1 MRHQSMLRISENG
14 IQIDDL
20 YTIQNRLVSAFKSIY
35 GDDVNLDSD
44 TPDGQ
49 LLGLFS
55 QELANVHQAVSF
67 IVQMLDPYQATGQ
80 WLEQRA
86 MYAGITRI
94 TASYSYIDDVII
106 TGTPKTKIPT
116 NSIFIDRSKNKWVS
130 TEEVTLNSNGS
141 ARTKFRSL
149 ELGNYIINSLEE
161 FTPST
166 IIVGIERVTANSN
179 SYGGVDEETDEQLLN
194 RFMLSHSIN
203 NFDDRQGLQS
213 ALLNIIGVSKC
224 IVYENFTS
232 NTDEKNIPPHSLN
245 AVVLGGSD
253 EKIAEVITKKKIG
266 GCGLHGQIEI
276 THLQD
281 GLSRKVFFDRPTK
294 IDINVSM
301 VIGRYKS
308 FDDINTAQIQRNL
321 KKINFDIGE
330 NVYASRIISNINLVD
345 GFYIKSLT
353 VNDSNIAE
361 IGYREYAQIN
371 NVEVLIE

>member
-1 MRHQSMLRISENG
+1 MLQINEKG

-20 YTIQNRLVSAFKSIY
+20 ATIKNRLVDKFKSIY
-35 GDDVNLDSD
+35 GEDINLDSD

-67 IVQMLDPYQATGQ
+67 IVQMLDPYQAAGQ

-94 TASYSYIDDVII
+94 TASYSYIDDVIF
-106 TGTPKTKIPT
+106 TGSPKTTVPI
-116 NSIFIDRSKNKWVS
+116 NSIYIDKNKNKWVT
-130 TEEVTLNSNGS
+130 TEAITLNDLGS

-149 ELGNYIINSLEE
+149 ELGDYTVNALEE

-166 IIVGIERVTANSN
+166 IIIGIERVTSNSN
-179 SYGGVDEETDEQLLN
+179 SYGGTDEETDEQLLN

-203 NFDDRQGLQS
+203 NYDDRQGMQS
-213 ALLNIIGVSKC
+213 ALLNITGVSKC
-224 IVYENFTS
+224 IVYENFTN
-232 NTDEKNIPPHSLN
+232 NTDEKSVPAHSLN
-245 AVVLGGSD
+245 AVILGGD
-253 EKIAEVITKKKIG
+253 NEKITEIITKKKIG
-266 GCGLHGQIEI
+266 GCGLFGRIET
-276 THLQD
+276 THPQD
-281 GLSRKVFFDRPTK
+281 ELLRKVYFDRPKK
-294 IDINVSM
+294 INVNVSM

-308 FDDINTAQIQRNL
+308 FNDINTKQIKENL
-321 KKINFDIGE
+321 KNLNFDIGE
-330 NVYASRIISNINLVD
+330 NVYTSRIISNINLVD

-353 VNDSNIAE
+353 VNGSNIAE

>member
-1 MRHQSMLRISENG
+1 MRHQLMLQITSNG
-14 IQIDDL
+14 IAIDDL
-20 YTIQNRLVSAFKSIY
+20 STIQNRLVSAFKSIY

-94 TASYSYIDDVII
+94 TASYSYIDEVII
-106 TGTPKTKIPT
+106 TGTPKTTIPI

-130 TEEVTLNSNGS
+130 TEETTLNSNGS

-149 ELGNYIINSLEE
+149 ELGNYIINALEE

-166 IIVGIERVTANSN
+166 IILGIERVTSNSN

-266 GCGLHGQIEI
+266 GCGLFGKIEKKY
-276 THLQD
+276 LYN
-281 GLSRKVFFDRPTK
+281 GLSRKVFFDRPKK
-294 IDINVSM
+294 IDVNVSM
-301 VIGRYKS
+301 LIGRYKS
-308 FDDINTAQIQRNL
+308 FDDINTEQIQKNL
-321 KKINFDIGE
+321 KNLNFNIGE
-330 NVYASRIISNINLVD
+330 NVYASRIVSNINLVD

>member
-1 MRHQSMLRISENG
+1 MRRQSMLRISENG

-106 TGTPKTKIPT
+106 TGTPKTTIPT

-224 IVYENFTS
+224 VVYENFTS

-321 KKINFDIGE
+321 KKLNFNIGE

-353 VNDSNIAE
+353 VNDLNIAE

>member
-1 MRHQSMLRISENG
+1 MLQITSNG
-14 IQIDDL
+14 IAIDDL
-20 YTIQNRLVSAFKSIY
+20 STIQNRLVSAFKSIY

-86 MYAGITRI
+86 MYAGLTRI
-94 TASYSYIDDVII
+94 TASYSYIDEVII
-106 TGTPKTKIPT
+106 TGTPKTTIPI
-116 NSIFIDRSKNKWVS
+116 NSIFIDRSRNKWIA
-130 TEEVTLNSNGS
+130 TEEVTLNPIGS
-141 ARTKFRSL
+141 AKTKFRSL
-149 ELGNYIINSLEE
+149 ELGNYVINALEE

-166 IIVGIERVTANSN
+166 IIVGIGRVTSNSN

-194 RFMLSHSIN
+194 RFMQSHSIN
-203 NFDDRQGLQS
+203 NFDDRQGIQS
-213 ALLNIIGVSKC
+213 ALLNIIGVTKC

-232 NTDEKNIPPHSLN
+232 NTDEKGVPPHSLN
-245 AVVLGGSD
+245 AVILGGSD

-266 GCGLHGQIEI
+266 GCGLCGRIEKKYL
-276 THLQD
+276 HN
-281 GLSRKVFFDRPTK
+281 GLSRTVFFDRPKK
-294 IDINVSM
+294 INVNVSM
-301 VIGRYKS
+301 IIGRYKS
-308 FDDINTAQIQRNL
+308 FDDINTEQIRRNL
-321 KKINFDIGE
+321 KNLNFNIGE
-330 NVYASRIISNINLVD
+330 NVYASRIVSNINLVD

-353 VNDSNIAE
+353 VNRSNIAE